1 MSWYYLYISNK
12 FKSKK
17 SILILKLVKM
27 ELSKVRVDKWLWAIR
42 LFKSRTLASDA
53 CDAGKV
59 KIEGVSVKASRMI
72 SIGETLHI
80 RHLQA
85 QKIFKVK
92 ALIDKRVN
100 ATLAAL
106 CFEDLS
112 PPDENP
118 MVMKSAFVQRDRG
131 AGRPTKK
138 ERRNMDDFTTL
149 DF

>member
-1 MSWYYLYISNK
+1 MEV
-12 FKSKK
+12 SK
-17 SILILKLVKM
+17 IRI
-27 ELSKVRVDKWLWAIR
+27 DKWLWAIR

-59 KIEGVSVKASRMI
+59 KIEGISVKASRMI
-72 SIGETLHI
+72 SIGETIHI
-80 RHLQA
+80 RYLQT
-85 QKIFKVK
+85 QKIYKVK
-92 ALIDKRVN
+92 TLIDKRVN

-112 PPDENP
+112 PPDESTV
-118 MVMKSAFVQRDRG
+118 VMKSAFVQRDKG

-138 ERRNMDDFTTL
+138 DRRNMDDFTTL